1 MADFRD
7 WMKTHDMFGRP
18 ISPRREQE
26 WEGPRPGI
34 NKNDPIDVA
43 GDAAIQFLNPL
54 NKFGV
59 GRALNAANKARNAAP
74 KTEPVEPQFKP
85 FEIPPG
91 NPRGPRS
98 ELPPGYLSGK
108 PNPLNFKLAE
118 GEGSMPIPQM
128 GSSGVPRVPP
138 SPRSNIPEQVGR
150 TGAIAALNTPQVPNR
165 QSPYDNWPDRDRPMP
180 SGPRTP
186 TTTGRVSA
194 PAQTQPQN
202 PNMYYYDPGDGGP
215 MRTLGRSLPNGMS
228 VGSQQGGGY
237 ISAVPIPMP
246 TTGAQKFFQADYS
259 GENNVQK
266 PQQNVPMPPRRPA
279 GLGQPTPQPQT
290 RTEAPANKD
299 YGDRMPSLAVQQ
311 QQQQPGIEVPRDN
324 DGNIIPMG
332 NATGGAIHQA
342 QKVAKEKATPCH
354 SGIIN
359 MAVGGRTDHIPMNV
373 LEGSYVLPADIVS
386 GLGEGNTLA
395 GSKILDNMFHSSPYG
410 AKTPSFKATPKFP
423 SPAPM
428 VNPSSGLQPKA
439 QAMGGRSS
447 RSKSKPVPIIAAG
460 GEYVVH
466 PGTVTE
472 LGKGDMN
479 AGHDYL
485 DNFVKY
491 VRAHTAKT
499 LQNLPGPRKD

>member
-1 MADFRD
+1 MADNNSWQE
-7 WMKTHDMFGRP
+7 WMQTHDMFGRP
-18 ISPRREQE
+18 ITKPRQQE

-34 NKNDPIDVA
+34 NKNDPVDRI

-54 NKFGV
+54 NKLGV
-59 GRALNAANKARNAAP
+59 GRALNAARTAKNAVS
-74 KTEPVEPQFKP
+74 KTDPVEPPFKP
-85 FEIPPG
+85 FEFPPG
-91 NPRGPRS
+91 SPKGATS

-118 GEGSMPIPQM
+118 GEGSMPITPRP
-128 GSSGVPRVPP
+128 SSAIPTQAG
-138 SPRSNIPEQVGR
+138 RS
-150 TGAIAALNTPQVPNR
+150 GATAVLNTPQVPNP

-180 SGPRTP
+180 SGSRQP

-246 TTGAQKFFQADYS
+246 TTGAQKFFQADFS
-259 GENNVQK
+259 GGNDVQK
-266 PQQNVPMPPRRPA
+266 PQANTPMPPPRPA
-279 GLGQPTPQPQT
+279 NLGQGQQRPPQE
-290 RTEAPANKD
+290 RPAKDMD
-299 YGDRMPSLAVQQ
+299 YGDRMPPLAKQQ
-311 QQQQPGIEVPRDN
+311 QSGMDVPRDN

-332 NATGGAIHQA
+332 NAAGGAIHQA
-342 QKVAKEKATPCH
+342 HKIAKEKATPCH

-395 GSKILDNMFHSSPYG
+395 GSKILDNMFHSSPY
-410 AKTPSFKATPKFP
+410 ATKTPDFKANPKYPSAPPTGGTATNTP
-423 SPAPM
+423 AR
-428 VNPSSGLQPKA
+428 
-439 QAMGGRSS
+439 AMGGRSTS
-447 RSKSKPVPIIAAG
+447 PKSKPVPIIAAG

-466 PGTVTE
+466 PGTVTQ

-479 AGHDYL
+479 AGHEYL

>member
-1 MADFRD
+1 MADKNNWQE
-7 WMKTHDMFGRP
+7 WMQTHDMFGRP
-18 ISPRREQE
+18 IPKSKQKE

-34 NKNDPIDVA
+34 DPNDPIDRF
-43 GDAAIQFLNPL
+43 GDAIVQIMNPL

-59 GRALNAANKARNAAP
+59 GRALNTARSIKNAAP

-91 NPRGPRS
+91 NPRGPTS

-118 GEGSMPIPQM
+118 GEGSMPIPQT
-128 GSSGVPRVPP
+128 GSSGVPRIPP
-138 SPRSNIPEQVGR
+138 RPRSDIPTQVGR
-150 TGAIAALNTPQVPNR
+150 SGGTAVLNTPQVPE
-165 QSPYDNWPDRDRPMP
+165 SPYENWPDRDRPMP
-180 SGPRTP
+180 SGPRKP

-194 PAQTQPQN
+194 AAQTQPQD
-202 PNMYYYDPGDGGP
+202 PNMYYLNRPDGS
-215 MRTLGRSLPNGMS
+215 MVSLGRSLPKGMS
-228 VGSQQGGGY
+228 AGQQQDGSY
-237 ISAVPIPMP
+237 IAAVPIPMP
-246 TTGAQKFFQADYS
+246 TTGAQKFFQADFS
-259 GENNVQK
+259 GQNNAEK
-266 PQQNVPMPPRRPA
+266 PQQNVPMPPPRPA
-279 GLGQPTPQPQT
+279 AQTPQPQAQAKPT
-290 RTEAPANKD
+290 P
-299 YGDRMPSLAVQQ
+299 MPPSRPPEFGPPPPQA
-311 QQQQPGIEVPRDN
+311 GMDVPRDK
-324 DGNIIPMG
+324 DGNIIPTG
-332 NATGGAIHQA
+332 NAAGGAIHQA
-342 QKVAKEKATPCH
+342 HKVAKEKATPCH

-395 GSKILDNMFHSSPYG
+395 GSKILDNMFQSGPFG
-410 AKTPSFKATPKFP
+410 AKIPNARANPKFP
-423 SPAPM
+423 SAPPMAGTTTNTPAR
-428 VNPSSGLQPKA
+428 A
-439 QAMGGRSS
+439 AGGRSMGS
-447 RSKSKPVPIIAAG
+447 ASKPVPIVAAG

-466 PGTVTE
+466 PETVTQ

-479 AGHDYL
+479 AGHEYL